1 MQFAK
6 AAFPESGIEARKEL
20 SRKEGRRRPEGCRWL
35 GERSLEQ
42 PLRRSARKAG
52 AGQITVADTLK
63 KEIAT
68 HFTILAWKIPWTEKP
83 GEPQSTEVQRLRHD

>member
-52 AGQITVADTLK
+52 AGQITVAAFEESL
-63 KEIAT
+63 ASSPNQRWGRGRQLLF
-68 HFTILAWKIPWTEKP
+68 HNRPFRTI
-83 GEPQSTEVQRLRHD
+83 